1 MAEQEFREKYN
12 ALLKEFQRKYN
23 ASGRLHKQLHEEDL
37 VKSLK
42 AAKSNDER
50 TAIIAAKI
58 FKIEADRTDQL
69 VGFMLKR
76 FLDIHD

>member
-1 MAEQEFREKYN
+1 MTEQEFREKYN

-50 TAIIAAKI
+50 TAIIAARI
-58 FKIEADRTDQL
+58 FRIEADRTNQL
-69 VGFMLKR
+69 IGFMLKN
-76 FLDIHD
+76 FLDVKD

>member
-1 MAEQEFREKYN
+1 MLFCINGMSDELILITN
-12 ALLKEFQRKYN
+12 A
-23 ASGRLHKQLHEEDL
+23 
-37 VKSLK
+37 
-42 AAKSNDER
+42 

>member
-1 MAEQEFREKYN
+1 MTEQEFREKYN
-12 ALLKEFQRKYN
+12 ALLKEFQQKYN

-37 VKSLK
+37 VKSLN

-50 TAIIAAKI
+50 TAIITAEI

>member
-1 MAEQEFREKYN
+1 MTEQEFRDKYN
-12 ALLKEFQRKYN
+12 ALLKEFQQKYN
-23 ASGRLHKQLHEEDL
+23 ASGRLHKQLHEDDL

-42 AAKSNDER
+42 AAENQDER

-58 FKIEADRTDQL
+58 LGIEADRTDQL

>member
-1 MAEQEFREKYN
+1 MTEQEFREKYN
-12 ALLKEFQRKYN
+12 ALLKEFQQKYN

-58 FKIEADRTDQL
+58 FKIEADSTDQL

>member
-1 MAEQEFREKYN
+1 MTEQEFREKYN

-58 FKIEADRTDQL
+58 LGIEVDRTNKL
-69 VGFMLKR
+69 VGFMLKN
-76 FLDIHD
+76 FLDIKD

>member
-1 MAEQEFREKYN
+1 MTEQEFKDKYE
-12 ALLKEFQRKYN
+12 ALLKEFQQKYN
-23 ASGRLHKQLHEEDL
+23 ASGRLHKQLHEDDL

-42 AAKSNDER
+42 AAENEDER
-50 TAIIAAKI
+50 TAIIAARI